1 MSPPAESIANS
12 ALPDKP
18 GMTVELQEAVLGE
31 LCVLWHIAQAS
42 VSAEDGTCGGS
53 VADSDAG
60 APKAVAAHTNKTAAE
75 SAAIPR
81 S

>member
-1 MSPPAESIANS
+1 MSPPAESIANN

-18 GMTVELQEAVLGE
+18 VMIGELQVAVLGE

-42 VSAEDGTCGGS
+42 VSADDGTCGGS

-60 APKAVAAHTNKTAAE
+60 APKAVAAYTNRTAAQ
-75 SAAIPR
+75 SAAILR
-81 S
+81 N